1 MQMPAGE
8 ALPLYR
14 ALLRLGRELRLTDRN
29 YYFRR

>member
-1 MQMPAGE
+1 MPAAE

-14 ALLRLGRELRLTDRN
+14 ALLRLGRNLKFTDKD

>member
-1 MQMPAGE
+1 MPAAE

-14 ALLRLGRELRLTDRN
+14 ALLRLGRRLELTDKD